1 MQWKAHSEERT
12 RTCNVKRDPRGNAK
26 KIKEISSF
34 EGMKKSIIMKVAII
48 GAGSLGQ
55 SIAKGLLTNKVVD
68 SLYLTKR
75 NTSSIIKFKRYN
87 RVILTSDNEEAVKNS
102 DIIVFAVQPRHLR
115 VILENLKYTLKKDQV
130 IISVITG
137 FSIAKIENIIGGK
150 HVIIRAMPNT
160 AASVGQSMTCL
171 SANERGRGKV
181 EFAKTIFNSLG
192 SSMEIPEEQLQA
204 ATVICA
210 SGIAFWMRLI
220 RATTQGAIQ
229 LGFEAHEAQ
238 QLAVQTCFGAATL
251 LKESGNH
258 PEAEIDRVT
267 TPGGC
272 TIEGL
277 NEMEH
282 QGLSSSLI
290 KGITVSFD
298 KINQIKN

>member
-1 MQWKAHSEERT
+1 
-12 RTCNVKRDPRGNAK
+12 
-26 KIKEISSF
+26 
-34 EGMKKSIIMKVAII
+34 MKVAII

-55 SIAKGLLTNKVVD
+55 SIAKGLLKNKVV
-68 SLYLTKR
+68 STLYLTKR
-75 NTSSIIKFKRYN
+75 NTNSIKDFN
-87 RVILTSDNEEAVKNS
+87 DFSEVILTSDNTEAIKNS
-102 DIIVFAVQPRHLR
+102 DILIFAVQPRHLET
-115 VILENLKYTLKKDQV
+115 ILTSVKPLLKENHVL
-130 IISVITG
+130 ISVITG
-137 FSIAKIENIIGGK
+137 FSIAKIEAIVGADTF
-150 HVIIRAMPNT
+150 IIRSMPNT

-171 SANERGRGKV
+171 SPNTKGKEKV
-181 EFAKTIFNSLG
+181 ELAKTIFNSLG
-192 SSMEIPEEQLQA
+192 VSLEIPEEQLQA

-229 LGFEAHEAQ
+229 LGFEANVAHE
-238 QLAVQTCFGAATL
+238 LAMQTCFGAASL
-251 LKESGNH
+251 LKESGRH

-290 KGITVSFD
+290 KGINKSFD

>member
-1 MQWKAHSEERT
+1 
-12 RTCNVKRDPRGNAK
+12 
-26 KIKEISSF
+26 
-34 EGMKKSIIMKVAII
+34 MKVAII

-55 SIAKGLLTNKVVD
+55 SIAKGLLINNVVS

-75 NTSSIIKFKRYN
+75 NTNSLSKFNEYKE
-87 RVILTSDNEEAVKNS
+87 VILTSDNTEAVKNA
-102 DIIVFAVQPRHLR
+102 DILIFAVQPRHFNR
-115 VILENLKYTLKKDQV
+115 ILERIQPLLNGNHVL
-130 IISVITG
+130 ISVITG
-137 FSIAKIENIIGGK
+137 FSIAKIETIVGANTC
-150 HVIIRAMPNT
+150 IIRSMPNT

-171 SANERGRGKV
+171 SSNTKGKEKV
-181 EFAKTIFNSLG
+181 ELAKTIFNSLG
-192 SSMEIPEEQLQA
+192 VSMEIPEEQLQA

-229 LGFEAHEAQ
+229 LGFEADEAHK
-238 QLAVQTCFGAATL
+238 LAMQTCFGAASL

-290 KGITVSFD
+290 KGINKSFD